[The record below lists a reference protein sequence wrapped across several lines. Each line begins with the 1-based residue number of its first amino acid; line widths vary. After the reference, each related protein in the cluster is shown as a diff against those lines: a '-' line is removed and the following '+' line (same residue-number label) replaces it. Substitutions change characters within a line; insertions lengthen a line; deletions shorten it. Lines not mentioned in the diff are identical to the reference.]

1 MRSMDPL
8 PCFIKRVLINLYDI
22 HVMYYL
28 LDSSL
33 IKETNK
39 ICYQIKLIRVASKKL
54 IKVRSRQKTKKSI

>member
-39 ICYQIKLIRVASKKL
+39 ICYQIKLVKVVSKK
-54 IKVRSRQKTKKSI
+54 